1 MVNFKIRF
9 RFRRWTL
16 KKDEPR
22 VKVTLFDLKNQANTQ
37 ENEAKAGT
45 STTAVKEV
53 NNSAKKPQ
61 FVIMLQVY

>member
-1 MVNFKIRF
+1 
-9 RFRRWTL
+9 L
-16 KKDEPR
+16 KKDETR